1 MGLSDMG
8 YRGAS
13 QSALAIGALLALAC
27 SAQTPTFEVVSVKPG
42 GSVTTAPAPGQ
53 KTWSRT
59 RPLRFSGRN
68 LTGTQTLKFLI
79 QFAYSLEDWAVEG
92 PTWFNEEVFEIRAV
106 MPAET
111 SPSAARLMLR
121 SMLADRFS
129 LKFHTEKREIEVY
142 ALVTGKS
149 GFKLKPLAGDTA
161 QFSEMQEDHYVA
173 TGNLDAITAASR
185 HYADRP
191 VVNLTGIDGVYHLE
205 FTWTRGLDSRYD
217 AGFWSAFERATG
229 LKRET
234 RKIPRDMIIVDRANR
249 VPTPD

>member
-1 MGLSDMG
+1 MG

-13 QSALAIGALLALAC
+13 QSAVVIGALLALAS
-27 SAQTPTFEVVSVKPG
+27 SAQTPAFEVVSVKPG
-42 GSVTTAPAPGQ
+42 GSVTTAPVPGQ

-59 RPLRFSGRN
+59 RPLRFSARN
-68 LTGTQTLKFLI
+68 LTGTQTLKGLI

-92 PTWFNEEVFEIRAV
+92 PAWFNEEVFEIRAV

-111 SPSAARLMLR
+111 PPSIARLMLR
-121 SMLADRFS
+121 AALADRFS
-129 LKFHTEKREIEVY
+129 LQFHTEKREIEVY

-149 GFKLKPLAGDTA
+149 GFKLKPVAGDAA

-185 HYADRP
+185 RYSDRP
-191 VVNLTGIDGVYHLE
+191 VVNLTGINGVYRLE
-205 FTWTRGLDSRYD
+205 FTWTSDLDSRYD
-217 AGFWSAFERATG
+217 AGFWPAFERATG

-234 RKIPRDMIIVDRANR
+234 RRVPRDVFIVDHANR
-249 VPTPD
+249 VPAAD